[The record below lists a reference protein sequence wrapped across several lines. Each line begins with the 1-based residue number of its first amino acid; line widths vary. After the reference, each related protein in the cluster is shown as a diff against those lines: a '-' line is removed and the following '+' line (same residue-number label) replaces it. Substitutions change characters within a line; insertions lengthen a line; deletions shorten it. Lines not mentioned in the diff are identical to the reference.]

1 MSTDTAPAQTMHA
14 GRLIARRLKASGID
28 TVFTLSGGHLFSIY
42 DGCREEGIR
51 LIDTRHEQTAAFA
64 AEGWSKV
71 TRVPGVAALTAGP
84 GITNGMSAM
93 AAAQQNQ
100 SPLVVLGGRA
110 PALRWGMGSLQ
121 EIDHVPFVAPVA
133 RFAATAQS
141 AENAGLLVDQALQ
154 AAVSAPSGVAFVD
167 FPMDHAFSMSSDNAA
182 PARSP
187 SYRPVP
193 PQPATPWTGRRACF
207 RRPSVR
213 SSWQVPTSGGAM
225 RRRHCCVLSR
235 NGTFR
240 C

>member
-1 MSTDTAPAQTMHA
+1 M
-14 GRLIARRLKASGID
+14 
-28 TVFTLSGGHLFSIY
+28 
-42 DGCREEGIR
+42 
-51 LIDTRHEQTAAFA
+51 
-64 AEGWSKV
+64 
-71 TRVPGVAALTAGP
+71 
-84 GITNGMSAM
+84 
-93 AAAQQNQ
+93 
-100 SPLVVLGGRA
+100 
-110 PALRWGMGSLQ
+110 
-121 EIDHVPFVAPVA
+121 PFVAPVA

-167 FPMDHAFSMSSDNAA
+167 FPMDHAFSMSSDNGRPGALTEL
-182 PARSP
+182 PAGP
-187 SYRPVP
+187 T
-193 PQPATPWTGRRACF
+193 PAGDALTGRRACF